1 MSSQNSSQSSA
12 QSSTQ
17 SNEFLAVDNEFE
29 SKRKQKLLNVF
40 EVTKEMLTYRGV
52 NIELLNTISNIEIG
66 VMLNSSDIITM
77 DVNMNAKLV
86 FFLTPE
92 AKQLNDIPMNDYIN
106 NNINHMIFY
115 FDSRQITEKKVKE
128 ILYQHSTMNLEIL
141 NLNDYIFNI
150 SKHNIVPHHEIVK
163 DEEEIRDVCFQYNV
177 NDKTLFPLITIN
189 DPMAKF
195 INAKQGD
202 LIRIR
207 RKSINMGETI
217 VYRFCI

>member
-1 MSSQNSSQSSA
+1 MSSQNSTQSSASA
-12 QSSTQ
+12 QSS
-17 SNEFLAVDNEFE
+17 NEVLSVDNEPD

-52 NIELLNTISNIEIG
+52 NMELLNTISNIEIG

-77 DVNMNAKLV
+77 DVNMNVKLV

-92 AKQLNDIPMNDYIN
+92 AKKLNDISMNDYIKKD
-106 NNINHMIFY
+106 INHIIFY

-128 ILYQHSTMNLEIL
+128 ILYHHSTMDLEIL
-141 NLNDYIFNI
+141 DLNDYIINI
-150 SKHNIVPHHEIVK
+150 SKHHIVPHHEIVK
-163 DEEEIRDVCFQYNV
+163 DAKEIQDVCSQYNV
-177 NDKTLFPLITIN
+177 TDKTLFPLITIN

-195 INAKQGD
+195 MNAKQGD
-202 LIRIR
+202 LIRIT
-207 RKSINMGETI
+207 RKSINLGETI

>member
-1 MSSQNSSQSSA
+1 MSSQSPAQSSA
-12 QSSTQ
+12 QSS
-17 SNEFLAVDNEFE
+17 NEVLAVDNESE

-106 NNINHMIFY
+106 NDINHIMFY
-115 FDSRQITEKKVKE
+115 FDSRQIAEKKVKE
-128 ILYQHSTMNLEIL
+128 ILYQHSMMNLEIL
-141 NLNDYIFNI
+141 DLNDYIFNI

-163 DEEEIRDVCFQYNV
+163 DEEEIRDLCSQYNV

-195 INAKQGD
+195 VNAKQGD
-202 LIRIR
+202 LIRIT
-207 RKSINMGETI
+207 RKSINVGETI